1 MVNAAPRLRVTDVS
15 AGYLSGHPVLR
26 GVNLTA
32 EPGRITVILG
42 PNGAG
47 KSTLLKV
54 IAGFLRPDAG
64 AIQLGDDD
72 ISALPPHRHVQHG
85 IGLLPQGRSTFPD
98 LTVIE

>member
-1 MVNAAPRLRVTDVS
+1 MAAAAPRLRVTDVS
-15 AGYLSGHPVLR
+15 AGYLPGHPVLR

-54 IAGFLRPDAG
+54 IAGFL
-64 AIQLGDDD
+64 
-72 ISALPPHRHVQHG
+72 PPA
-85 IGLLPQGRSTFPD
+85 GRSDASSAMRTSRRCRRIAMSSTASACCRRAARRFP
-98 LTVIE
+98 ISP